1 MKYVVSFPDEY
12 TNTIEGFVDERQN
25 VYNLKPGDV
34 IEIEGETLAQ
44 KFRQTFKF
52 LEVRPAAEVQKVAK
66 QIKESKKKS
75 EVVEPQAVE
84 EVKEVDEIPE
94 SKLRPEEITAY
105 VKSLSWQDLRKKA
118 RSLGM
123 TQNELLPLS
132 RRSLRENVIRL
143 INFKPE

>member
-75 EVVEPQAVE
+75 EV
-84 EVKEVDEIPE
+84 KEVDEIPE